1 MARFSNTKRNEYT
14 SEKVR
19 SMRSERK
26 NKKPMVD
33 GVSDAQYQH
42 CLGDLIGA
50 GHLKINGFQNIE
62 SLMETDT
69 FANSMSRNVKF
80 KQYTLNDGRGE
91 SAHVTGYLSSGHPSD
106 PKFKIKG
113 WFNEDGTI
121 RLELVK

>member
-1 MARFSNTKRNEYT
+1 MRFANSKRNEYT

-19 SMRSERK
+19 TMRSERK
-26 NKKPMVD
+26 NKKAVVN
-33 GVSDAQYQH
+33 GVSDAQYQI

-62 SLMETDT
+62 SLVETDP
-69 FANSMSRNVKF
+69 FANSISRNVKF

-106 PKFKIKG
+106 PHFALKG
-113 WFNEDGTI
+113 WFNEDGQI
-121 RLELVK
+121 RIELVK

>member
-26 NKKPMVD
+26 NKKAVVT
-33 GVSDAQYQH
+33 GVSDQNYQL

-50 GHLKINGFQNIE
+50 GHLKIEGFE
-62 SLMETDT
+62 KMEMQSEADT
-69 FANSMSRNVKF
+69 WANAISRTISF
-80 KQYTLNDGRGE
+80 KHYTLNDGRGE
-91 SAHVTGYLSSGHPSD
+91 SAHARGYLSSGHPSD

>member
-1 MARFSNTKRNEYT
+1 MRFANSKRNEYT

-19 SMRSERK
+19 TMRSERK
-26 NKKPMVD
+26 NKKAVVN
-33 GVSDAQYQH
+33 GVSDAQYQI

-62 SLMETDT
+62 SLVETDP
-69 FANSMSRNVKF
+69 FANSISRNVKF

>member
-1 MARFSNTKRNEYT
+1 MRFANSKRNEYT

-19 SMRSERK
+19 IMRSERK
-26 NKKPMVD
+26 NKKAAVT
-33 GVSDAQYQH
+33 GVSDQNYQL

-62 SLMETDT
+62 SLVETDP
-69 FANSMSRNVKF
+69 FANSISRNVKF

>member
-26 NKKPMVD
+26 NKKAVVT
-33 GVSDAQYQH
+33 GVSDQNYQL
-42 CLGDLIGA
+42 CLGELIGA
-50 GHLKINGFQNIE
+50 GHLKIEGFE
-62 SLMETDT
+62 KMEMQSEADT
-69 FANSMSRNVKF
+69 WANAISRTISF
-80 KQYTLNDGRGE
+80 KHYTLNDGRGE
-91 SAHVTGYLSSGHPSD
+91 SAHVKGYLSSGHPSD

>member
-1 MARFSNTKRNEYT
+1 MRFANSKRNEYT

-19 SMRSERK
+19 IMRSERK
-26 NKKPMVD
+26 NKKAVVA
-33 GVSDAQYQH
+33 GVTDAQYQI

-50 GHLKINGFQNIE
+50 GHLKIGGFQNIE
-62 SLMETDT
+62 SEVETDPHV
-69 FANSMSRNVKF
+69 NSISRNVKF

-91 SAHVTGYLSSGHPSD
+91 SAHLTGYLSSGHPSD

-113 WFNEDGTI
+113 WFNDDGTI

>member
-1 MARFSNTKRNEYT
+1 MRFANSKRNEYT

-19 SMRSERK
+19 IMRSERK
-26 NKKPMVD
+26 NKKAVVN
-33 GVSDAQYQH
+33 GVSDAQYQI

-62 SLMETDT
+62 SLVETDP
-69 FANSMSRNVKF
+69 FANSISRNVKF

>member
-26 NKKPMVD
+26 NKKAVVT
-33 GVSDAQYQH
+33 GVSDQNYQL

-50 GHLKINGFQNIE
+50 GHLKIEGFDR
-62 SLMETDT
+62 MEVTLDK
-69 FANSMSRNVKF
+69 S
-80 KQYTLNDGRGE
+80 QYFDVMNRTLIFRHSTLNDGRGE
-91 SAHVTGYLSSGHPSD
+91 SAHVKGYLSSGHPSD

>member
-26 NKKPMVD
+26 NKKAVVT
-33 GVSDAQYQH
+33 GVSDQNYQL

-50 GHLKINGFQNIE
+50 GHLKIEGFEKME
-62 SLMETDT
+62 SQSEADT
-69 FANSMSRNVKF
+69 WANAISRTISF
-80 KQYTLNDGRGE
+80 KHYILNDGRGE
-91 SAHVTGYLSSGHPSD
+91 SAHVKGYLSSGHPSD

>member
-1 MARFSNTKRNEYT
+1 MRFSNSKRNEYT

-19 SMRSERK
+19 IMRSERK
-26 NKKPMVD
+26 NKKAVVE

-50 GHLKINGFQNIE
+50 GHLKIGGFQNME
-62 SLMETDT
+62 SEVETDT
-69 FANSMSRNVKF
+69 FANSISRNVKF

-91 SAHVTGYLSSGHPSD
+91 SAHLTGYLSSGHPSD

>member
-33 GVSDAQYQH
+33 GVSDAKYQI

-69 FANSMSRNVKF
+69 FTNSMSRNIKF
-80 KQYTLNDGRGE
+80 KQYTLNDGRG
-91 SAHVTGYLSSGHPSD
+91 
-106 PKFKIKG
+106 
-113 WFNEDGTI
+113 
-121 RLELVK
+121 

>member
-1 MARFSNTKRNEYT
+1 MRFANSKRNDYT

-19 SMRSERK
+19 IMRSERK
-26 NKKPMVD
+26 TKKAVVS
-33 GVSDAQYQH
+33 GVSDAQYQV

-50 GHLKINGFQNIE
+50 GHLKIVGFQNIE
-62 SLMETDT
+62 SEVETDPHVK
-69 FANSMSRNVKF
+69 SVSRNVKF

-91 SAHVTGYLSSGHPSD
+91 SAHLIGYLSSGHPSD

-113 WFNEDGTI
+113 WFNDDGTV